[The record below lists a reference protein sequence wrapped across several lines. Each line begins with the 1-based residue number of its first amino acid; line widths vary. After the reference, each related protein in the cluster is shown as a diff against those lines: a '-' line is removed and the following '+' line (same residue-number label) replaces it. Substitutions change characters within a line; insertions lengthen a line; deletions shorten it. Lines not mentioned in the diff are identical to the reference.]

1 MVEKVNR
8 ELIEKSLIE
17 LDDFLQICNPVQ
29 LGIFKII
36 IGNDVDFIYRNKM
49 IDIVYNVLNSEN
61 KENEDMINIEV
72 PKTSICDSSCPYF
85 GYQCNINKMFKD
97 CGKIRL

>member
-1 MVEKVNR
+1 MTEKVNR

-36 IGNDVDFIYRNKM
+36 IGNDVDLIYKNKM
-49 IDIVYNVLNSEN
+49 IDIVYNVLNSED
-61 KENEDMINIEV
+61 KDEDMLNIEV
-72 PKTSICDSSCPYF
+72 PRGSICDSSCEYF
-85 GYQCNINKMFKD
+85 GYQCNINEMQKD
-97 CGKIRL
+97 CKKIKI